1 MLYSVDEWTVQMH
14 LLSNKS
20 QISNSF
26 DFNFFNSSNKYSF
39 FIYIYIYI

>member
-14 LLSNKS
+14 RLSNKS

-26 DFNFFNSSNKYSF
+26 DINSVNSSNKYSF
-39 FIYIYIYI
+39 FIVVC